1 MSWLQKTV
9 FSAALQADKQYEKSE
24 LQKKLK
30 FFKKVSK
37 KV

>member
-1 MSWLQKTV
+1 MSWLQKMV
-9 FSAALQADKQYEKSE
+9 FSAALQADKQSEKSE
-24 LQKKLK
+24 LQKKLN